1 MRPVRFAVVL
11 ALALLGACKEEAPL
25 PAPSPDDEKPGE
37 ENPPEQVPPVSSAA
51 PFQPCGAIGAGALAT
66 SALSPD
72 GSVLAAATLSGQLV
86 LYRTSDGSR
95 LQTLWELPG
104 QQVSVVFSEDG
115 SLLVAA
121 NQTQTRIWRYPD
133 LTPVRTFD
141 LPHSHRTTALAL
153 SADGAFLATGGFDTA
168 GSETASVRIWSV
180 ANGSLRGSLQRSYEQ
195 IVQSLA
201 FSPDGASLAV
211 STHHFVFVVGA
222 ADASGHKAFPEL
234 SGGQVGWSKDG
245 SLLASGGRVARLDT
259 GALVKDLELSTT
271 RDASAFS
278 PDGLLYADALGPE
291 VTVYRVAD
299 WSKVHTFTEPNA
311 SYVSR
316 LSFSQDS
323 TQLVVDLGVS
333 AFWCNGVGQLC
344 GPWGNEVRI
353 HPVQDLATARTVS
366 LGPVMRDQVV
376 FSPDGSL
383 LAGTGDGVMGIWRT
397 RDLHQ
402 VATSNISSP
411 AYLQFSS
418 DQSRLRANN
427 VIYDTATG
435 KGLQAFQGQALSPDF
450 KTSAGREDDRI
461 LLRDVTTNEP
471 LKTFE
476 LDAYVIGFSPD
487 GRFLAITD
495 YDSRNRI
502 QLLDV
507 ADGTVRHAFELD
519 FNQGGS
525 RLDYSPDGRWVT
537 LTAPYNG
544 FASTEVRGLGT
555 ASSRSL
561 PASFAAVFSPDS
573 TVLAT
578 GGVEPEVRILT
589 TTDFRLRERLVGHGT
604 SLGQEQWPRAIVG
617 AAFARTG
624 QLATLG
630 ADRTVRFWCS
640 N

>member
-11 ALALLGACKEEAPL
+11 ALALLGACTEEASP
-25 PAPSPDDEKPGE
+25 PSPPPDDEQPGE
-37 ENPPEQVPPVSSAA
+37 EKPPEQVPPVSSAA
-51 PFQPCGAIGAGALAT
+51 PFQPCGAIGAGALAA

-72 GSVLAAATLSGQLV
+72 GSVLAVATLSGQLV
-86 LYRTSDGSR
+86 LYRTADGSR

-104 QQVSVVFSEDG
+104 QQVNVVFSEDG
-115 SLLVAA
+115 RRLVAA
-121 NQTQTRIWRYPD
+121 NQTQTRIWSYPD

-153 SADGAFLATGGFDTA
+153 SPDGALLATGGFDTA
-168 GSETASVRIWSV
+168 GNETASIRIWSV
-180 ANGSLRGSLQRSYEQ
+180 EDGSLRGSLQRSYEQ
-195 IVQSLA
+195 VVQSLA
-201 FSPDGASLAV
+201 FSPDGASLAI
-211 STHHFVFVVGA
+211 STHHFVFIVSA
-222 ADASGHKAFPEL
+222 ADASEQRAVPGL
-234 SGGQVGWSKDG
+234 SGGQLGWSKDG
-245 SLLASGGRVARLDT
+245 SLLASGGRVVRLDT

-278 PDGLLYADALGPE
+278 PDGLLYADALGSE

-299 WSKVHTFTEPNA
+299 WSKVHTFPEPNA

-323 TQLVVDLGVS
+323 TGLVVDLGVS

-353 HPVQDLATARTVS
+353 HPVQDLATVRTVS
-366 LGPVMRDQVV
+366 LGPVMRDHVV

-383 LAGTGDGVMGIWRT
+383 LASTGDGVMGIWRT
-397 RDLHQ
+397 RGQHQ
-402 VATSNISSP
+402 VATSNIQSP
-411 AYLQFSS
+411 SRLQFSS
-418 DQSRLRANN
+418 DQRQLRANN
-427 VIYDTATG
+427 AIYDTATG
-435 KGLQAFQGQALSPDF
+435 KGLREFQGQALSPDF

-461 LLRDVTTNEP
+461 LLRDVITNKA
-471 LKTFE
+471 LQTFE
-476 LDAYVIGFSPD
+476 LNAYVIGFSPD
-487 GRFLAITD
+487 GRFLATTA
-495 YDSRNRI
+495 YDGRTRI

-507 ADGTVRHAFELD
+507 AGGTVRHAFELD
-519 FNQGGS
+519 YNQGGS
-525 RLDYSPDGRWVT
+525 RLDFSPDGRWVT
-537 LTAPYNG
+537 LTSPYDG

-561 PASFAAVFSPDS
+561 PPSFTAVFSPDS

-578 GGVEPEVRILT
+578 GGVDPEVRILT
-589 TTDFRLRERLVGHGT
+589 TTDFSLRERLVGHGT
-604 SLGQEQWPRAIVG
+604 YLGQEQWPRGIVG

-630 ADRTVRFWCS
+630 ADRTIRFWCS